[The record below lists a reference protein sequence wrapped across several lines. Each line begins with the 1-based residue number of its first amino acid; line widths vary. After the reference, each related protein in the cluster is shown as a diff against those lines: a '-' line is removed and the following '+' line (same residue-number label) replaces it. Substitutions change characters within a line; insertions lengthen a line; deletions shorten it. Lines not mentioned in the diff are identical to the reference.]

1 MTTETGYTR
10 LSPNPVATTTYDLAG
25 RRQTLSYPN
34 LVATTYTP
42 DRTEFLTNLLT
53 WYNQQTTINSFA
65 YTPDGMGNRA
75 TMPDLAGQHVY
86 TYDDT

>member
-10 LSPNPVATTTYDLAG
+10 LSPNPVATMTYDLAG
-25 RRQTLSYPN
+25 RRQTLSYPD

-42 DRTEFLTNLLT
+42 NRTEFLTNLLT
-53 WYNQQTTINSFA
+53 RYNGQTTINSFA
-65 YTPDGMGNRA
+65 YTPDGMSNR
-75 TMPDLAGQHVY
+75 TNMTDLAGQHAY